1 MSSRFQV
8 DRIGT
13 WNLELGTWNFLMPPF
28 LSDPS
33 PAGLIT
39 LGLLVLIAGGLWVR
53 YRRKPLLAVF
63 ALLLVLLVA
72 WLILA
77 VCFESPREESVR
89 RVSEMAA
96 AVHAKDWAKFSESVS
111 DSFETKGM
119 KKGDLKRHFDAAGQA
134 GVRAV
139 AWNFDLTDP
148 PVVSDT
154 EVKIRFDA
162 KAEAQGREALLHFQA
177 TFGKDPDGKFRMR
190 KYEPFDYVQKNQ
202 PASFP

>member
-1 MSSRFQV
+1 
-8 DRIGT
+8 
-13 WNLELGTWNFLMPPF
+13 MPTF
-28 LSDPS
+28 LSDPP

-39 LGLLVLIAGGLWVR
+39 LGLLVLVAGGLWVR
-53 YRRKPLLAVF
+53 YRGKPLLAAAV
-63 ALLLVLLVA
+63 LLLVLLVV
-72 WLILA
+72 WVVLGL
-77 VCFESPREESVR
+77 VLESPREESIR

-96 AVHAKDWAKFSESVS
+96 AVQAKDWAKFSESVS
-111 DSFETKGM
+111 ESFETKGM
-119 KKGDLKRHFDAAGQA
+119 KKADLKRHFDAAGQV

-139 AWNFDLTDP
+139 AWNFDLTEE

-162 KAEAQGREALLHFQA
+162 KAEAQGREAFMHFQA

-190 KYEPFDYVQKNQ
+190 KYEPFDYVQKKV